1 MFCRGQGVRSLCTSN
16 TGTPP
21 LDQQPS
27 LGLSPAEGSYRL
39 TRADVSVREGGRE
52 GGREQGRREGGRERG
67 VGREGGKGVY
77 VGWKAE
83 RVGQEI
89 LLAHQSRCE

>member
-39 TRADVSVREGGRE
+39 TRADVSVREGGRGGSRE
-52 GGREQGRREGGRERG
+52 GGEGEGSREGGRKGSVRG
-67 VGREGGKGVY
+67 LEGREGGGRDLT
-77 VGWKAE
+77 GSPE
-83 RVGQEI
+83 QM
-89 LLAHQSRCE
+89 